1 MLSQAYKTS
10 ILLVTTMIR
19 SLSFVLLV
27 TLLFHSQKLEAQF
40 LDLPPLRDL
49 PRIDRT
55 SPRPDPSVLRNSAF
69 ILKMKTHLVSGKGY
83 VILTDHDSPEFLSAI
98 DKLSEYRNGEIL
110 RLDDLGSVTEIGGRT
125 SLQKRLLEL
134 NPMYVAVAPKMDS
147 YRENVLLGLWEV
159 FSTLDKD
166 PLIDVYPG
174 ILLASNA
181 ENFQRLID
189 RCINYQTIPQK
200 DLRPM
205 AISQVPSVMETRSLQ
220 KAGILREMFAEYG
233 LNTPAIAVYTPA
245 AKNAAKLEGKD
256 LWNVHLTS
264 KGDYL
269 ESFSAKPERALKAA
283 QLVVMHGHGIPG
295 MSCSIDINGIP
306 SNSAN
311 RIVLTGSCFSAV
323 PVKSDLPRLS
333 SAPGGYKVDARPA
346 FALEYLDKEA
356 VVFFG
361 HMRLSSGFP
370 HLFPVLENWM
380 QGKSVGVAYQE
391 LLNAIIDMRGFRAG
405 EFVVPTPVT
414 QRGIRQNSM
423 LYVIFGDPA
432 IRPFEKLEK

>member
-1 MLSQAYKTS
+1 
-10 ILLVTTMIR
+10 MIR
-19 SLSFVLLV
+19 PLLFVLLASLSF
-27 TLLFHSQKLEAQF
+27 HSLILEAQT
-40 LDLPPLRDL
+40 LDLPPLKDL

-55 SPRPDPSVLRNSAF
+55 SPRPAPSILRNSAF
-69 ILKMKTHLVSGKGY
+69 ILKMKAHAVSGENY
-83 VILTDHDSPEFLSAI
+83 VILTDHDSPAFLSALN
-98 DKLSEYRNGEIL
+98 KLSEYRNGEIL
-110 RLDDLGSVTEIGGRT
+110 RLDDLGSVTEVAGRT
-125 SLQKRLLEL
+125 ILHERLLEA
-134 NPMYVAVAPKMDS
+134 NPKYVAVAPKMDS

-159 FSTLDKD
+159 FSSLDED
-166 PLIDVYPG
+166 PHIDVYPG
-174 ILLASNA
+174 ILLAPNA
-181 ENFQRLID
+181 ESFQRLIA
-189 RCINYQTIPQK
+189 RSINYRAIPQK
-200 DLRPM
+200 SLRPI
-205 AISQVPSVMETRSLQ
+205 AISQVPSVAETRSLQ
-220 KAGILREMFAEYG
+220 KAGILREMFAGYG
-233 LNTPAIAVYTPA
+233 LNTPTIAVYTPA
-245 AKNAAKLEGKD
+245 AEDAAKLEGKD
-256 LWNVHLTS
+256 LWNIHLKS
-264 KGDYL
+264 KGDYVKTL
-269 ESFSAKPERALKAA
+269 SSKPDRALKTA

-346 FALEYLDKEA
+346 FALEYLDRGA

-380 QGKSVGVAYQE
+380 EGESVGIAYQE

-405 EFVVPTPVT
+405 DFVIPTPVT
-414 QRGIRQNSM
+414 QRTIRQNTM

-432 IRPFEKLEK
+432 IKPFEKLEK

>member
-1 MLSQAYKTS
+1 
-10 ILLVTTMIR
+10 MIR
-19 SLSFVLLV
+19 SLSFLL
-27 TLLFHSQKLEAQF
+27 LLSLLLQSSRLEAQT
-40 LDLPPLRDL
+40 LDLPLLRDL

-55 SPRPDPSVLRNSAF
+55 SPRPDPSILRNSAF
-69 ILKMKTHLVSGKGY
+69 ILKMKSHEVSGNTY
-83 VILTDHDSPEFLSAI
+83 VILTDHDSSEFLSPI
-98 DKLSEYRNGEIL
+98 DKLSKYRNGKIL

-125 SLQKRLLEL
+125 SLRKQLLEL
-134 NPMYVAVAPKMDS
+134 DPKYVAIVPKMNS

-159 FSTLDKD
+159 FSSLDED
-166 PLIDVYPG
+166 PFIDVYPG
-174 ILLASNA
+174 ILLAPNA
-181 ENFQRLID
+181 ESFQRLID
-189 RCINYQTIPQK
+189 RSINYQTISQK
-200 DLRPM
+200 NLRPM
-205 AISQVPSVMETRSLQ
+205 AISQVPSVVETRSLQ
-220 KAGILREMFAEYG
+220 KAGILRKMFAGYG
-233 LNTPAIAVYTPA
+233 LTTPTIAVYTPT

-256 LWNVHLTS
+256 LWNIHLTD
-264 KGDYL
+264 KGHYL
-269 ESFSAKPERALKAA
+269 EALSSKPDRALRSA

-295 MSCSIDINGIP
+295 MSCSIDIKGIP
-306 SNSAN
+306 NNSAN

-346 FALEYLDKEA
+346 FAMEYLDRGA

-380 QGKSVGVAYQE
+380 QGESVGVAYQQ

-405 EFVVPTPVT
+405 GFVIPTPVT
-414 QRGIRQNSM
+414 QRGIRQNTM

-432 IRPFEKLEK
+432 MKPFEKMEK

>member
-1 MLSQAYKTS
+1 
-10 ILLVTTMIR
+10 MIR

-27 TLLFHSQKLEAQF
+27 SLVFQSLRLEAQT
-40 LDLPPLRDL
+40 LDLPPLTDL
-49 PRIDRT
+49 PRIDRE
-55 SPRPDPSVLRNSAF
+55 SPRPAASILRNSAF
-69 ILKMKTHLVSGKGY
+69 ILKMKSHQVSGKSY
-83 VILTDHDSPEFLSAI
+83 VILTDHDLPEFLSAI
-98 DKLSEYRNGEIL
+98 DKLSAYRNGKIL
-110 RLDDLGSVTEIGGRT
+110 RLDDLGSVTNVEGRT
-125 SLQKRLLEL
+125 SLQERLLEL
-134 NPMYVAVAPKMDS
+134 DPKYVAIAPKIDS

-159 FSTLDKD
+159 FSSLDQD

-174 ILLASNA
+174 ILLAPNA
-181 ENFQRLID
+181 ESFQRLID
-189 RCINYQTIPQK
+189 RSINYQTISQK
-200 DLRPM
+200 SLRPM
-205 AISQVPSVMETRSLQ
+205 AISQVPSVVETRSLQ
-220 KAGILREMFAEYG
+220 KAGILREMFAGYG
-233 LNTPAIAVYTPA
+233 ISTPTIAVYTPA

-256 LWNVHLTS
+256 LWNIHLTS

-269 ESFSAKPERALKAA
+269 ETLSTKPDRALKSA

-306 SNSAN
+306 NQSAN

-346 FALEYLDKEA
+346 FAMEYLDRGA

-380 QGKSVGVAYQE
+380 QGESVGVAYQE

-405 EFVVPTPVT
+405 EFVIPTPVT
-414 QRGIRQNSM
+414 QRGIRQNTM

-432 IRPFEKLEK
+432 IKPLEKMEK